1 MLKDMA
7 LSNATKGR
15 DPMFKLALA
24 YARYAAS
31 LLATVGFLGGNN

>member
-7 LSNATKGR
+7 LSNDTK
-15 DPMFKLALA
+15 DVTTMLKLTLT

-31 LLATVGFLGGNN
+31 LLATVGFTGARN